1 MSMGALLDLGPA
13 DIDSGQNCRHQDQRD
28 KRKGAD
34 TKLINHTTD
43 QDNSTKP
50 AKAWY
55 FRLPMA

>member
-1 MSMGALLDLGPA
+1 VPYSTLAPLTSIPA
-13 DIDSGQNCRHQDQRD
+13 KTAATKISET
-28 KRKGAD
+28 KEKGAD